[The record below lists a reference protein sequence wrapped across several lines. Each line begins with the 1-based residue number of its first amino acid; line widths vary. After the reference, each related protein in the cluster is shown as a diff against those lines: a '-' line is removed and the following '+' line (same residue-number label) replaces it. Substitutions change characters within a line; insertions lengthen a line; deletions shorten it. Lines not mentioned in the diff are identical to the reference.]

1 MLHEHSWVIEDALE
15 ALRMFSEHGEVFQLL
30 LLKLEGKNDR
40 HYEDSRAHGAVI
52 TDTRE
57 QRLQRLQFVCRA
69 SRGVC
74 KLSCSRSTCIAGS
87 AFPDT
92 DFNKP
97 YFTGIGQ
104 RS

>member
-15 ALRMFSEHGEVFQLL
+15 ALRMFSEHGEVFRLL
-30 LLKLEGKNDR
+30 LLKLERKNDQ

-52 TDTRE
+52 TDTLK

-69 SRGVC
+69 SHGVC
-74 KLSCSRSTCIAGS
+74 KLSCSCSTCTASS

-92 DFNKP
+92 DFNIP
-97 YFTGIGQ
+97 HFTGIG
-104 RS
+104 RRC